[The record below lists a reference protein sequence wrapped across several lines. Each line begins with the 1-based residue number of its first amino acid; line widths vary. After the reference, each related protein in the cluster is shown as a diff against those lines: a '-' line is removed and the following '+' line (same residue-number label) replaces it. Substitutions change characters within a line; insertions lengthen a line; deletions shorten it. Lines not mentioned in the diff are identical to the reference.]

1 MCSIFLSFFQIFDR
15 ETRSEYTLLAIAR
28 DGGPNRT
35 QSERNSAACQLT
47 VKISDENDNNPVFA
61 IENYEVSVYD
71 KTPVGSIIL
80 ETSALDAD
88 EGINAQIEYS
98 LVQDSNYFSIP
109 DVNSGKISI
118 KASLPITTYNFRV
131 KASNPKTTRSSTV
144 NVKVEV
150 QDSKPPRFTS
160 TTYRTTIS
168 EGRKA
173 GFEIMSLSIKATS
186 QTTVPN
192 AKVVYSLPKGTM
204 DQTNA
209 NAFSIDSETGRL
221 KVAGELNYEA
231 IKNYIVYVQ
240 AKDMSNSMVSN
251 AIVRIG
257 VLDENDNAPLFYLPK
272 YEYVTVTEG
281 QSAGVVVG
289 QVYASDRDSTTNAEL
304 RYSFK
309 KDTDSKKFKI
319 DENTGQLTT
328 STTFDRELNEK
339 MTVHVIAKDMGKPQ
353 QQNNVYLTVTIIDL
367 NDNPPIFTKSLFS
380 GNVKES
386 SAIGF
391 KFLQIE
397 ATDLDAGDN
406 ARVKFYI
413 TGGNADGYF
422 VMSSSTFVKLG
433 IAGTKRSK
441 IKSSA
446 WITVAKPLDRETKD
460 TFRLTI
466 TATDS
471 RYSRTAIAEIK
482 VCTHLVFWERF
493 FKGSVV
499 KQ

>member
-1 MCSIFLSFFQIFDR
+1 M
-15 ETRSEYTLLAIAR
+15 
-28 DGGPNRT
+28 
-35 QSERNSAACQLT
+35 T
-47 VKISDENDNNPVFA
+47 VKISDENDNKPVFA
-61 IENYEVSVYD
+61 IENYEVSISD
-71 KTPVGSIIL
+71 KTAVGSIIL

-88 EGINAQIEYS
+88 EGTNAKIEYS
-98 LVQDSNYFSIP
+98 LVQDSNEFSIP
-109 DVNSGKISI
+109 DKTSGKISI
-118 KASLPITTYNFRV
+118 KASLVGKTNTYNFRV
-131 KASNPKTTRSSTV
+131 RASNPSTTFSSTV

-150 QDSKPPRFTS
+150 KDSDPPRFS
-160 TTYRTTIS
+160 RTTYHTTIS

-173 GFEIMSLSIKATS
+173 GFEIMSLSISATS
-186 QTTVPN
+186 QSKLPN

-204 DQTNA
+204 PETNE
-209 NAFSIDSETGRL
+209 NAFAIDSETGRL
-221 KVAGELNYEA
+221 KVAGELNYET

-257 VLDENDNAPLFYLPK
+257 VLDENDNAPLFHLPK

-289 QVYASDRDSTTNAEL
+289 QVYASDRDSTTNAQL
-304 RYSFK
+304 RYSLSR
-309 KDTDSKKFKI
+309 DSRHFKI
-319 DENTGQLTT
+319 NENTGQLTT
-328 STTFDRELNEK
+328 NKTFDRELTEK
-339 MTVHVIAKDMGKPQ
+339 VTIHVTAKDMGKPQ
-353 QQNNVYLTVTIIDL
+353 QENNVFVSVTIIDL

-380 GNVKES
+380 GSVKES

-391 KFLQIE
+391 RFLKIE

-406 ARVKFYI
+406 AKVKFYI

-422 VMSSSTFVKLG
+422 TMSSSTFVKDDTVG
-433 IAGTKRSK
+433 GKSSR

-471 RYSRTAIAEIK
+471 RYSRTAIAEVK
-482 VCTHLVFWERF
+482 VCHL
-493 FKGSVV
+493 KL
-499 KQ
+499 Q